1 MASLDSRSLLV
12 FLFGVSSL
20 AGAACGAS
28 PEAKSSSATEC
39 SAQAKPASDKVRA
52 VIEANLACTADGDCM
67 DIAVSSA
74 CFDQCSIAIAKSG
87 QAAVEKALSDVSA
100 NECKAFTDA
109 GCKVI
114 IPPCAPPS
122 PPACREG
129 KCI

>member
-1 MASLDSRSLLV
+1 MACLDSKSLLV
-12 FLFGVSSL
+12 FLFGVCSL
-20 AGAACGAS
+20 AGAACGSS
-28 PEAKSSSATEC
+28 PEAKTSTVTEC

-52 VIEANLACTADGDCM
+52 VIDANLACKVDDDCM
-67 DIAVSSA
+67 TLAISSS
-74 CFDQCSIAIAKSG
+74 CFDQCSTTVAKSG

-114 IPPCAPPS
+114 IPPCAPPA